1 MDAPQKYIRT
11 FAGDIETVKKG
22 DTPDLKPLEK
32 NPTPS
37 VNVSEQTSLSA
48 TIILPPQSSGH
59 LSVPLARETLQHASP
74 IQTYAS
80 DFSDRMKSTNAS
92 TATVLAAEQDGRKA
106 PVEGDITI
114 VKEPRT
120 RGGILSVV
128 GGIVLLLAGAVGAY
142 YAYTRYLEKSAPVII
157 TPVVSAPIF
166 VDQSEEISGTGT
178 TLSQTIFESLA
189 RPLAKGTIRF
199 LYRPLITGAD
209 VSIFTAL
216 QLPAPDMLLRNI
228 VTTGSMAGVIKVD
241 SVSPFF
247 ILSVSSYTDT
257 FAALLAWEPR
267 MPRDLGA
274 LFPPEANLPLA
285 GVATTTPP
293 AVLVFHDE
301 VIVNHDARV
310 YRDAGGLE
318 QIVYGYW
325 NQYTL
330 VIARDSSAFAEIIGR
345 LATSRKQ

>member
-1 MDAPQKYIRT
+1 MDTPPKYIRT
-11 FAGDIETVKKG
+11 FAGDMETVKKG
-22 DTPDLKPLEK
+22 GTPDLSPLK
-32 NPTPS
+32 TY
-37 VNVSEQTSLSA
+37 
-48 TIILPPQSSGH
+48 SG
-59 LSVPLARETLQHASP
+59 
-74 IQTYAS
+74 

-92 TATVLAAEQDGRKA
+92 TATVLATEQDGRKA
-106 PVEGDITI
+106 PVEGNITI
-114 VKEPRT
+114 VKESRT

-178 TLSQTIFESLA
+178 SLAQAIVKSLA

-199 LYRPLITGAD
+199 LYRPLITEAD
-209 VSIFTAL
+209 ESIFVAL

-228 VTTGSMAGVIKVD
+228 TTAGSMAGVVTTH
-241 SVSPFF
+241 SANPFF
-247 ILSVSSYTDT
+247 VLSVASYTDT

-267 MPRDLGA
+267 MPHDLGA
-274 LFPPEANLPLA
+274 LFPPEANPPLA

-310 YRDAGGLE
+310 YRDTGGRE